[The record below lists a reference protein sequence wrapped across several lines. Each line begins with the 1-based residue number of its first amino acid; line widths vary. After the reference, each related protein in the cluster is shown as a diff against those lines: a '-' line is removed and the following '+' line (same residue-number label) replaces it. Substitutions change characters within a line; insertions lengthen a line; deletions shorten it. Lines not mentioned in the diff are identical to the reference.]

1 MISQST
7 TLALIKAGEV
17 FYPDHSSEV
26 FRRQPFQNKHYLHG
40 IDFFNNIKFAWDA
53 KCIIVDEDEA
63 INMDNLQV
71 KMRFAMLP
79 VFMNTLPESLKIG
92 TPGEVN
98 LLSEQF
104 LTVNM

>member
-40 IDFFNNIKFAWDA
+40 IDFFNNIKLA
-53 KCIIVDEDEA
+53 
-63 INMDNLQV
+63 
-71 KMRFAMLP
+71 
-79 VFMNTLPESLKIG
+79 
-92 TPGEVN
+92 
-98 LLSEQF
+98 
-104 LTVNM
+104 